1 MFASA
6 SSSLACVGWKTA
18 KRFPPCLWRV
28 LAPAQMDNA
37 ALSSARPTGFALHG
51 DSLFSNAKKVS
62 KNACPTIRVSL
73 RSTSLIPSMLR
84 GPAYKGHPW
93 PFTPL
98 AASMPLAPLRSD
110 SIRPSERGVRRRLAG
125 PAMEKRETASSQGQL
140 TNGRGEFVGW
150 KTAKHF
156 PPQSTQRLVS
166 NVARKNRWVSFALP
180 TLRSERGVRCR
191 LPSPARSNQRNALDL
206 ALLEKLQA
214 TRSGFPF
221 RRPSTGVAQGGSRHG
236 CRERSDG
243 TWMSL
248 RDDPRSNAGARGVL
262 RSKTR
267 MQGWPSFWLLFLGH
281 TRKSDAPCKAQPV
294 GGAEESATPP
304 YLRPSQNGSYKT
316 PRVMVPQ
323 C

>member
-62 KNACPTIRVSL
+62 KNACPSIRVSL

-180 TLRSERGVRCR
+180 TLRSER
-191 LPSPARSNQRNALDL
+191 PARSYQRNALDL
-206 ALLEKLQA
+206 SLLEKLQA

>member
-1 MFASA
+1 MKA
-6 SSSLACVGWKTA
+6 LAVRWGLENGEA
-18 KRFPPCLWRV
+18 GRV
-28 LAPAQMDNA
+28 CREVFGLA
-37 ALSSARPTGFALHG
+37 ALRVQPIGAVGRRIGFALLG
-51 DSLFSNAKKVS
+51 EFLLAVAPKGTKKS
-62 KNACPTIRVSL
+62 CPSIWVPL
-73 RSTSLIPSMLR
+73 RETSLIPSPLR

-93 PFTPL
+93 PFTPR
-98 AASMPLAPLRSD
+98 AASMPLAPLRAD
-110 SIRPSERGVRRRLAG
+110 SIRPSERGVSGRLAVR
-125 PAMEKRETASSQGQL
+125 AMEKQEVVSSQRYL
-140 TNGRGEFVGW
+140 INGRQKFVGW
-150 KTAKHF
+150 KSARHF
-156 PPQSTQRLVS
+156 PPQAAQRLVS
-166 NVARKNRWVSFALP
+166 NVARKNWWVSFALP

-206 ALLEKLQA
+206 SLLEKLQA

-267 MQGWPSFWLLFLGH
+267 MRGWPSFWLLFLGH

>member
-1 MFASA
+1 MDT
-6 SSSLACVGWKTA
+6 LAVRWGLENGEA
-18 KRFPPCLWRV
+18 GHLSREVFGL
-28 LAPAQMDNA
+28 A
-37 ALSSARPTGFALHG
+37 ALRVQPIGAVGRRIGFALLG
-51 DSLFSNAKKVS
+51 EFLLAVAPKGTKKS
-62 KNACPTIRVSL
+62 CPSIWVPL
-73 RSTSLIPSMLR
+73 RETSLIPSPLR

-93 PFTPL
+93 PFTPR
-98 AASMPLAPLRSD
+98 AASMPLAPLRAD
-110 SIRPSERGVRRRLAG
+110 SIRPSERGVSGRLAVR
-125 PAMEKRETASSQGQL
+125 AMEKQEVVSSQRYL
-140 TNGRGEFVGW
+140 INGRQKFVGW

-206 ALLEKLQA
+206 SLLEKLQA

-236 CRERSDG
+236 CRESREG

-304 YLRPSQNGSYKT
+304 YLRPSQYGSYRT

>member
-62 KNACPTIRVSL
+62 KNACRSIRVSL

-180 TLRSERGVRCR
+180 TLRSER
-191 LPSPARSNQRNALDL
+191 PARSNQRNALDL

-294 GGAEESATPP
+294 SGAEESVTPP

>member
-1 MFASA
+1 
-6 SSSLACVGWKTA
+6 
-18 KRFPPCLWRV
+18 
-28 LAPAQMDNA
+28 MDNA

-62 KNACPTIRVSL
+62 KNACPSIRVSL

-180 TLRSERGVRCR
+180 TLRSER
-191 LPSPARSNQRNALDL
+191 PARSYQRNALDL
-206 ALLEKLQA
+206 SLLEKLQA

>member
-37 ALSSARPTGFALHG
+37 ALSSALPTGFALHG

-62 KNACPTIRVSL
+62 KNACPSIRVSL

-98 AASMPLAPLRSD
+98 AASMPLAALRSD

-180 TLRSERGVRCR
+180 TLRSER
-191 LPSPARSNQRNALDL
+191 PARSNQRNALDL

>member
-62 KNACPTIRVSL
+62 KNACPSIRVSL

-180 TLRSERGVRCR
+180 TLRSER
-191 LPSPARSNQRNALDL
+191 PARSNQRNALDL
-206 ALLEKLQA
+206 SLLEKLQA

-236 CRERSDG
+236 CGERSDG

-248 RDDPRSNAGARGVL
+248 RDAPRSNAGARGVL

>member
-1 MFASA
+1 
-6 SSSLACVGWKTA
+6 
-18 KRFPPCLWRV
+18 
-28 LAPAQMDNA
+28 
-37 ALSSARPTGFALHG
+37 LHG
-51 DSLFSNAKKVS
+51 DSLFSTAKKVS
-62 KNACPTIRVSL
+62 KNACPSIRVS
-73 RSTSLIPSMLR
+73 RREPSLIPSMLR

-180 TLRSERGVRCR
+180 TLRSERGVCCR

-294 GGAEESATPP
+294 GGAEESVTPP

-316 PRVMVPQ
+316 PRAMVPP

>member
-1 MFASA
+1 MGR
-6 SSSLACVGWKTA
+6 CI
-18 KRFPPCLWRV
+18 
-28 LAPAQMDNA
+28 
-37 ALSSARPTGFALHG
+37 GFALLG
-51 DSLFSNAKKVS
+51 ESLLAVAPKGTKKS
-62 KNACPTIRVSL
+62 CPSIRVSL
-73 RSTSLIPSMLR
+73 RETSLIPSPVR

-93 PFTPL
+93 PFIAGTPSPL

-180 TLRSERGVRCR
+180 TLRSER
-191 LPSPARSNQRNALDL
+191 PARSYQRNALDL

-316 PRVMVPQ
+316 PRVMVPK

>member
-1 MFASA
+1 MDAVRA
-6 SSSLACVGWKTA
+6 RLMPIHGPYC
-18 KRFPPCLWRV
+18 RNELPRRV
-28 LAPAQMDNA
+28 FGIWVRCSRLVIELD
-37 ALSSARPTGFALHG
+37 RRIGFALLG
-51 DSLFSNAKKVS
+51 ESLLAIAPKGTKRS
-62 KNACPTIRVSL
+62 CPCIRVSL
-73 RSTSLIPSMLR
+73 RSTSLIPSLLR
-84 GPAYKGHPW
+84 GSPRKGHPW
-93 PFTPL
+93 PFTAL

-166 NVARKNRWVSFALP
+166 NVARKNWWVSFALP

-206 ALLEKLQA
+206 SLLEKLQA

-294 GGAEESATPP
+294 GGAEESVTLP

>member
-62 KNACPTIRVSL
+62 KNACPSIRVSL

-180 TLRSERGVRCR
+180 TLRSER
-191 LPSPARSNQRNALDL
+191 PARSNQRNALDL
-206 ALLEKLQA
+206 SLLEKLQA

>member
-62 KNACPTIRVSL
+62 KNACPSIRVSL

-206 ALLEKLQA
+206 SLLEKLQA

>member
-1 MFASA
+1 
-6 SSSLACVGWKTA
+6 
-18 KRFPPCLWRV
+18 
-28 LAPAQMDNA
+28 
-37 ALSSARPTGFALHG
+37 LHG

-62 KNACPTIRVSL
+62 KNACPSIRVSL
-73 RSTSLIPSMLR
+73 RETSLIPSLLR

-180 TLRSERGVRCR
+180 TLRSER
-191 LPSPARSNQRNALDL
+191 PARSNQRNALDL
-206 ALLEKLQA
+206 SLLEKLQA

>member
-1 MFASA
+1 MKA
-6 SSSLACVGWKTA
+6 LARWWGLESGEAGRFCREAFGLGLGLGVLRVQPIGAVG
-18 KRFPPCLWRV
+18 RRI
-28 LAPAQMDNA
+28 
-37 ALSSARPTGFALHG
+37 GFALLG
-51 DSLFSNAKKVS
+51 EFLLAVAPKGTKKS
-62 KNACPTIRVSL
+62 CPSIRVSL
-73 RSTSLIPSMLR
+73 RETSLIPSPLR

-98 AASMPLAPLRSD
+98 AASMPLAPLRAD
-110 SIRPSERGVRRRLAG
+110 SIQPPERGVSRRLAVR
-125 PAMEKRETASSQGQL
+125 AMEKQL
-140 TNGRGEFVGW
+140 CPQADAVGW

-166 NVARKNRWVSFALP
+166 NVARKNWWVSFALP

-191 LPSPARSNQRNALDL
+191 LPSPAPSNQRNALDL
-206 ALLEKLQA
+206 SLLEKLQA